1 MKQNNQPMID
11 LEKIIELAHQVGIYV
26 DRNRPKDV
34 WAGDLQSFAD
44 ALLTYVNSHQPLFD
58 ATTFWLNITH
68 QIEEIKPP
76 AETSFDYFMGFMEAR
91 RMALR
96 TIKQID

>member
-1 MKQNNQPMID
+1 MKTQNQPKID

-26 DRNRPKDV
+26 DRNHPKDV

-44 ALLTYVNSHQPLFD
+44 ALLDYVNSHQPLFD
-58 ATTFWLNITH
+58 ATSFWLDMTH
-68 QIEEIKPP
+68 QIEEMNPP
-76 AETSFDYFMGFMEAR
+76 KEINFDYLMGFMDAR

-96 TIKQID
+96 TIKQLD